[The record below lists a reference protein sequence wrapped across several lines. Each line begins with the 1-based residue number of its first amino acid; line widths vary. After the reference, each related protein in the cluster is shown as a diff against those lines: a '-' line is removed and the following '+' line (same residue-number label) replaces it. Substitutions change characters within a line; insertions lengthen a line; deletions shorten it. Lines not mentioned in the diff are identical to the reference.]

1 MNKFDQEEFNKF
13 IVDHD
18 VVGFFEKSIKLRS
31 GREANWYVNWRDVS
45 DDVFLLEKLTDFVIS
60 FVENL
65 NLEPVCFCGVPEGAT
80 KLSLITQYKWAK
92 MQPDYGLGVYP
103 LSMMRGKLKEHGDPK
118 DRYFVGYPPK
128 GRTII
133 LEDVTTTGGALVK
146 TLDQLLELKAP
157 VIACIGITNRNE
169 KRDDNKTVAEFVA
182 ERNIKYYAMSNA
194 IELLSLAFSKL
205 RPSDKVAE
213 DIEAY
218 FEKYGIA
225 KIKLK

>member
-18 VVGFFEKSIKLRS
+18 VVGFFEKPIKLRS
-31 GREANWYVNWRDVS
+31 GREANWYVNWRNVS
-45 DDVFLLEKLTDFVIS
+45 DDVFLFEKLTDFVIS

-65 NLEPVCFCGVPEGAT
+65 NLKPVCFCGVPEGAT

-92 MQPDYGLGVYP
+92 IQPDYGLGIYP
-103 LSMMRGKLKEHGDPK
+103 LSMMRGKLKDHGDPK
-118 DRYFVGYPPK
+118 DRYFVGSHPK

-133 LEDVTTTGGALVK
+133 LEDVTTTGVSLVK

-205 RPSDKVAE
+205 RPGDKVAE